1 MKPVVGAMQA
11 WSCVVISVFA
21 IIILSVIGSLYRTK
35 HHEFVGSIGD
45 PKNPG
50 EVSTTIFTAVIV
62 FFWWAALSR
71 ACSICERIDAA
82 PSRYDFRPSI
92 PFDIMYMY
100 NRDYGVS
107 QWAESSLKV
116 ASSPGRLRRT
126 DQAHTGRP
134 LEKVGMA
141 TKYPMYTP

>member
-62 FFWWAALSR
+62 YAVFLVGCAFQGVLHMRENRRGAIAL
-71 ACSICERIDAA
+71 
-82 PSRYDFRPSI
+82 
-92 PFDIMYMY
+92 
-100 NRDYGVS
+100 
-107 QWAESSLKV
+107 
-116 ASSPGRLRRT
+116 
-126 DQAHTGRP
+126 
-134 LEKVGMA
+134 
-141 TKYPMYTP
+141 